1 MSFNLNFKVLRYQIQ
16 DWKMNLVSIVLRILL
31 LVCAIAFTFAFF
43 GCESDPILAPQSE
56 IAEEGGSYGNTNL
69 PVSGAGNTE
78 NTVKDEQN
86 SKIDINR
93 VTITNPKLF

>member
-1 MSFNLNFKVLRYQIQ
+1 
-16 DWKMNLVSIVLRILL
+16 MNLASIVPRILL
-31 LVCAIAFTFAFF
+31 LVCAVATSLTLL

-56 IAEEGGSYGNTNL
+56 VAEEGGSYGNTNL
-69 PVSGAGNTE
+69 PVGGTGNTE

-86 SKIDINR
+86 NKINNNR

>member
-1 MSFNLNFKVLRYQIQ
+1 
-16 DWKMNLVSIVLRILL
+16 MNLVSIVLRILL

-56 IAEEGGSYGNTNL
+56 VAEEGGSYGNTNL
-69 PVSGAGNTE
+69 PVGEAG
-78 NTVKDEQN
+78 NTVKDEQD